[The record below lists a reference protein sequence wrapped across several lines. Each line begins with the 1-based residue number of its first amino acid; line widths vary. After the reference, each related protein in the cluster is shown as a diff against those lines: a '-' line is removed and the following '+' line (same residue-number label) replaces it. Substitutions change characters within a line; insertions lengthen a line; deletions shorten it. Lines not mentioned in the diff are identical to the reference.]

1 MKTKFEILKDIRAS
15 LKDGIRK
22 SYEKDGRPFT
32 EADLNRAE
40 FEILNKLAQRH
51 LGGGP
56 MPMGEK
62 E

>member
-1 MKTKFEILKDIRAS
+1 MKTKAETLKDIRAS
-15 LKDGIRK
+15 LKDSIRK
-22 SYEKDGRPFT
+22 SYEEDGRTFT

-40 FEILNKLAQRH
+40 YEILSALGRRH

-56 MPMGEK
+56 MPMGER